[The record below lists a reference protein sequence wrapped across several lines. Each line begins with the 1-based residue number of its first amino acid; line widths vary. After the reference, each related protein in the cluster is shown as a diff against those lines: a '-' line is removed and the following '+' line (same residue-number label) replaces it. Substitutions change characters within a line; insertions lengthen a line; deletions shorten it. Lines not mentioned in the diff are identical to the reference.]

1 MKIFWKKLGVLFVIL
16 FVLGTN
22 LFLGI
27 PRLSTFSSVDEPYWT
42 YGRTSKFWDSIKA
55 HKWKS
60 TSVNDKPGITVA
72 ILSGIGLASF
82 DPMPYKSLRGNIKTD
97 EQLSDVHAI
106 NYAFRLPIFLFCTLL
121 LPLFYLFLRKLF
133 DETTALIAF
142 IFIGLSPIT
151 FGISLIINP
160 DSLLWIFLP
169 LSVLSYLVFQKNAE
183 KKYLFAS
190 GILLGLALLTKYVA
204 NILYIFFFFL
214 PFLEYMFAKEKPTLT
229 PYLKKSFFQYL
240 VIVALS
246 MITFFILYPATWVNP
261 NTLLK
266 GTFLSKAFETTWPI
280 FAGLFSFIVIDI
292 FLFKNKIT
300 FTLLHFFGTYK
311 TILMKFLV
319 GLFLLISLFV
329 IVNTFTDMKVLD
341 HMATL
346 ASPKGEGKGSVFLIY
361 ADRLTADTFSLI
373 YGISPIA
380 LLGLFSGLLLVFRRK
395 MVDTYEAK
403 IVFYFTSFILFYY
416 LASTV
421 NHVVATVRYQITLY
435 PFALIISAIGLS
447 YILTHEKIQRYIPK
461 YVTYLTIFLLSL
473 WSLLAVRPFYFAYT
487 SALLP
492 EQYFINLKD
501 MGDGSYEA
509 AEYLNNL
516 PNPEKLTVWSD
527 KGAVCAVFKGRCI
540 IGFTNKRIKGVPFDY
555 VVVSSGRKSRSM
567 KMSGSAHDIINF
579 TKAYETEDTVYKVTI
594 DGRPNNYVK
603 IVDMDNLRPEGKK

>member
-319 GLFLLISLFV
+319 GL
-329 IVNTFTDMKVLD
+329 
-341 HMATL
+341 
-346 ASPKGEGKGSVFLIY
+346 
-361 ADRLTADTFSLI
+361 
-373 YGISPIA
+373 
-380 LLGLFSGLLLVFRRK
+380 
-395 MVDTYEAK
+395 
-403 IVFYFTSFILFYY
+403 
-416 LASTV
+416 
-421 NHVVATVRYQITLY
+421 
-435 PFALIISAIGLS
+435 
-447 YILTHEKIQRYIPK
+447 
-461 YVTYLTIFLLSL
+461 
-473 WSLLAVRPFYFAYT
+473 
-487 SALLP
+487 
-492 EQYFINLKD
+492 
-501 MGDGSYEA
+501 
-509 AEYLNNL
+509 
-516 PNPEKLTVWSD
+516 
-527 KGAVCAVFKGRCI
+527 
-540 IGFTNKRIKGVPFDY
+540 
-555 VVVSSGRKSRSM
+555 
-567 KMSGSAHDIINF
+567 
-579 TKAYETEDTVYKVTI
+579 
-594 DGRPNNYVK
+594 
-603 IVDMDNLRPEGKK
+603 